1 MPAVEEKPSKPE
13 NPSGGGGQSSGN
25 GGGDGHRK
33 ITESSTSGPGVPKPK
48 AVNMEVPKPVE
59 PFPAKI
65 PETEKNYVLP
75 KTGDRSVASM
85 AALVSLLLLIA
96 LVRKKRKNSLI

>member
-33 ITESSTSGPGVPKPK
+33 ITGSSTSGPEIPKPE
-48 AVNMEVPKPVE
+48 AVNMEVPKTVE

-65 PETEKNYVLP
+65 PEPGKNYVLP